1 VVAETVLRSTNVN
14 GVREKVTQRIHLVPE
29 LLKPTGLTDEIRAD
43 HHAMRAIAG
52 HTQVKPDQR
61 ETLHAKLGQ
70 DLNKIGDDINN
81 IGLKVDLSSNIINDA
96 LNFTPPTI
104 LWRDAVTP
112 NKDGT
117 FISARSK
124 VYQKDSSLGNWAI
137 VYDKD
142 RVDDAKESLQ
152 VMQRASKAIDVKVGD
167 PIKIGISM
175 FNPQTR
181 KPLSK
186 AEKIKLIADK
196 IS

>member
-1 VVAETVLRSTNVN
+1 MVAETVLRSTNVN
-14 GVREKVTQRIHLVPE
+14 GVREKVTQRIHLIPE

-70 DLNKIGDDINN
+70 DLNNIPADVNS
-81 IGLKVDLSSNIINDA
+81 IGLKVNLNSNVINDA
-96 LNFTPPTI
+96 LNFAPPTI

-117 FISARSK
+117 FIGARSK
-124 VYQKDSSLGNWAI
+124 VYQKDATLGNWAI

-142 RVDDAKESLQ
+142 WVEDAKLSLTA
-152 VMQRASKAIDVKVGD
+152 MQKASKTIDVKVGD
-167 PIKIGISM
+167 PIKIGILM
-175 FNPQTR
+175 FNP
-181 KPLSK
+181 
-186 AEKIKLIADK
+186 
-196 IS
+196 